1 MQKFFDVDAL
11 RAELVSAELTPER
24 RVALQREIAGW
35 PSVARAELDAALR
48 RLPAEQTVDIRD
60 LVYR

>member
-1 MQKFFDVDAL
+1 MHPYIDVNEL
-11 RAELVSAELTPER
+11 RSELASTELTPER
-24 RVALQREIAGW
+24 RSALQQEIAQW
-35 PSVARAELDAALR
+35 APAARAELDAALR

>member
-1 MQKFFDVDAL
+1 MYAFVDVAAL
-11 RAELVSAELTPER
+11 RSELASTELTPER
-24 RVALQREIAGW
+24 RFALQREIAQW
-35 PSVARAELDAALR
+35 VPAARAELDAALR